1 MFVLLMTIV
10 VPNRL
15 VQIESN
21 ELDFELKIPTKPFVL
36 TQFNK
41 MGGVIKKMFIT
52 LQHRNKIKFNT

>member
-10 VPNRL
+10 VPNKL

-21 ELDFELKIPTKPFVL
+21 ELNLSPKIPTKPLGL

-41 MGGVIKKMFIT
+41 WGGV
-52 LQHRNKIKFNT
+52 N